1 MKLHSLLRNTFLT
14 FLSLGVTAL
23 IIICAAYFYLLTQLP
38 NVDTLND
45 IQLQVPLKV
54 YTSDGKLIGEFGEI
68 RRSPVTLDQ
77 VPKPLVDAILAT
89 EDQRYYEHPGVDIF
103 GIIRAARELIITGR
117 KTQGASTITMQVARN
132 FFLTRK
138 KTYSRKINE
147 MLLALKIDHDFSKEK
162 ILQLYLNRI
171 YLGQR
176 AYGVEAAAQVYYGKN
191 LNQLTLAEMAMIAG
205 LPQAP
210 SRDNPISNPAGAMD
224 RRNHVLQRMYEQNYI
239 DKASYETAIAAPNTA
254 SYHGEHI
261 AINAPYVAEMVR
273 AAMFARYGDGAY
285 NSGFK
290 VYTTIDSQLQNDAND
305 ALRLGLIDYAQ
316 RHGYRGPEKNLGR
329 FSAANL
335 PNWRAQL
342 QDMTILNNLHP
353 AAVIYVGPAS
363 AAALLADGSTI
374 NIPFSSM
381 VWAKRYIDNHYV
393 GATPKTPSDVVK
405 VGDVIRVQNV
415 NGQWQLAQV
424 PKVEGAIVAMN
435 PNNGQ
440 VLALDGGFSFQESHF
455 NRAVQAFRQPGSNF
469 KPFIYSAALDKGYT
483 LASIINDAPIVEAQ
497 ASGQLWRPVNDT
509 LKFYGPTRLR
519 VGLIESRNLTSI
531 RLLRDIGIKY
541 AVDYASRFGFDPHAL
556 PHSLSLAL
564 GSAQVTPIQIV
575 TGYSVFANGGYK
587 ITPYLIDHVTDE
599 NGKMIY
605 QARLPVVC
613 DICTPDAKI
622 APNGDPL
629 APRVITA
636 QNAYLITSAL
646 QDVIRKGTGEGAL
659 VLHRS
664 DVAGKTGTTNDLND
678 AWFSGYNSDLVTTVW
693 VGFDQPQSLFEYGA
707 GAAIPIW
714 VAFMQQALNGKPEH
728 SMAQP
733 PGIVT
738 ARIDTNTGLLAG
750 PNDSNAMF
758 EVFTQQTAPSAQTA
772 AAPNANGTTSAGSA
786 SNSSSSSD
794 DATATEQLFQ

>member
-1 MKLHSLLRNTFLT
+1 MKLHSLIRNTFLT

-38 NVDTLND
+38 NVDSLNS
-45 IQLQVPLKV
+45 IVLQVPLKV
-54 YTSDGKLIGEFGEI
+54 YTADGKLIGEFGEI

-77 VPKPLVDAILAT
+77 VPKPLIDAVLAT

-103 GIIRAARELIITGR
+103 GIFRAVRELIITG
-117 KTQGASTITMQVARN
+117 KKSQGASTITMQVARN

-147 MLLALKIDHDFSKEK
+147 MLLALKIDHDLSKEK
-162 ILQLYLNRI
+162 ILQLYLNKI

-176 AYGVEAAAQVYYGKN
+176 AYGVQAAAQVYYDKN

-210 SRDNPISNPAGAMD
+210 SRDNPITNVTGAMD
-224 RRNHVLQRMYEQNYI
+224 RRNHVLQRMYEQGYI
-239 DKASYETAIAAPNTA
+239 TKSAYEEALAAPNTA

-261 AINAPYVAEMVR
+261 AVSAPYVAEMVR
-273 AAMFARYGDGAY
+273 GAMYARYGDNAY

-290 VYTTIDSQLQNDAND
+290 VYTTVDSQLQNDANA
-305 ALRLGLIDYAQ
+305 ALRQGLLDYAQ

-329 FSAANL
+329 FSQSEL
-335 PNWRAQL
+335 SNWIEQL
-342 QDMTILNNLHP
+342 QDIPVFNGLNP
-353 AAVIYVGPAS
+353 AAVLAVGPNS
-363 AAALLADGSTI
+363 ATALLANGSTI
-374 NIPFSSM
+374 NIPWTSM
-381 VWAKRYIDNHYV
+381 TWAKRYIDNQVV
-393 GATPKTPSDVVK
+393 GAAPKSPSDVVK
-405 VGDVIRVQNV
+405 VGDVVRVENI
-415 NGQWQLAQV
+415 NGQWQLNQV
-424 PKVEGAIVAMN
+424 PKEEGAIVAMN

-440 VLALDGGFSFQESHF
+440 VLALNGGFSFQESHF
-455 NRAVQAFRQPGSNF
+455 NRVVQAFRQPGSNF

-497 ASGQLWRPVNDT
+497 ANGQLWRPVNDE

-541 AVDYASRFGFDPHAL
+541 AVDYASRFGFDPRAL

-587 ITPYLIDHVTDE
+587 VTPYLIDHVTDE
-599 NGKMIY
+599 NGKLIY
-605 QARLPVVC
+605 QAHLPVVC
-613 DICTPDAKI
+613 DVCTPNTKT

-659 VLHRS
+659 VLHRN
-664 DVAGKTGTTNDLND
+664 DVAGKTGTTNNEND

-693 VGFDQPQSLFEYGA
+693 VGFDQPQSLYEVGA
-707 GAAIPIW
+707 KAAIPIW

-728 SMAQP
+728 TMAQP
-733 PGIVT
+733 SGIVT
-738 ARIDTNTGLLAG
+738 ARIDANTGLLAG
-750 PNDSNAMF
+750 PGDGNAMF
-758 EVFTQQTAPSAQTA
+758 EVFTQQTAPTAQTA
-772 AAPNANGTTSAGSA
+772 AAPSGNGTTTTGA
-786 SNSSSSSD
+786 SNTD
-794 DATATEQLFQ
+794 DASATEQLFQ